1 MKPIYVLVAAAA
13 SLSAASAQQVRASA
27 PTRDAA
33 THEQILAQRQEL
45 QRQAEEKA
53 ATTVAASPVTLE
65 KDPSKVNKPTGLI
78 GRSEVLSYNGYATLV
93 PKRAIIHLPGSLG
106 SRLGLD
112 KSDKIQ
118 GWQEFYLNN
127 RGWISTVE
135 VTPKQAEGK
144 EPLPEETLK
153 TMGES
158 SSIIVATYQGEPISV
173 LPVQAVQ
180 TEGATSNP
188 ESK

>member
-33 THEQILAQRQEL
+33 THEQLLAQRQEL

-53 ATTVAASPVTLE
+53 ATVAASPVTLE

-144 EPLPEETLK
+144 EPLSEETLK

-173 LPVQAVQ
+173 LPVQAAQ

>member
-33 THEQILAQRQEL
+33 THEQLLAQRQEL

-53 ATTVAASPVTLE
+53 ATVAASPVTLE

-106 SRLGLD
+106 SRLGLG
-112 KSDKIQ
+112 KGDKIQ
-118 GWQEFYLNN
+118 GWQEFYLSN

-144 EPLPEETLK
+144 EPLSEETLK

-173 LPVQAVQ
+173 LPVQAAQ